1 MSWERGD
8 ALLEIEVSR
17 IQSWVE
23 GADPDLYGRNGADG
37 VIREWHDFKA
47 QRKAFESFMRWAMK
61 ALVLLAGVPAVLV
74 ALSALGLIHL
84 R

>member
-1 MSWERGD
+1 MSWERGE
-8 ALLEIEVSR
+8 AILEIEVSR

-47 QRKAFESFMRWAMK
+47 QRKAFESFMRWTMK

>member
-1 MSWERGD
+1 MPWQRGE
-8 ALLEIEVSR
+8 ASLEFEVSR
-17 IQSWVE
+17 IQSWIE
-23 GADPDLYGRNGADG
+23 TADPELNGRNGADG
-37 VIREWHDFKA
+37 VIREWHDFNA
-47 QRKAFESFMRWAMK
+47 QRKAFESFMRWTME